1 MQTVTVKDVTLGEGA
16 VKVIVPITG
25 TTTEQ
30 IVEQGA
36 RLAEHDLDL
45 VEWRVDFF
53 EGVTDTEQVLD
64 AARQLAGV
72 LGGKPVIFT
81 FRTAD
86 EGGQRAISAQD
97 YADLN
102 IALAQSGLVDL
113 VDVELYLDAE
123 QGDRIIAAAH
133 EAGVKVIVSNHD
145 FDKTPP
151 KDEIV
156 SRLRAMQDRGADVP
170 KIALMPTNPGDVLTL
185 LAATYEMAS
194 QYADRPILTMSMA
207 GTGVI
212 SRMAGEVFGSCATF
226 AMVGQASA
234 PGQVP
239 VEELQPVLRL
249 LHANI

>member
-25 TTTEQ
+25 TTTEEL
-30 IVEQGA
+30 VEQGR

-53 EGVTDTEQVLD
+53 EKVEDTEAVID
-64 AARQLAGV
+64 AARQLTEV
-72 LGGKPVIFT
+72 LGVKPVIFT
-81 FRTAD
+81 FRTAE
-86 EGGQRAISAQD
+86 EGGQRPIEPAQ
-97 YADLN
+97 YAELN
-102 IALAQSGLVDL
+102 IALARSGHVDL
-113 VDVELYLDAE
+113 VDVELYRELEYGDA
-123 QGDRIIAAAH
+123 IIDAAH
-133 EAGVKVIVSNHD
+133 AAGVKVIISNHD
-145 FDKTPP
+145 FDTTPP

-156 SRLRAMQDRGADVP
+156 ARLRLMQERGADIP
-170 KIALMPTNPGDVLTL
+170 KIALMPQNPGDVLTV
-185 LAATYEMAS
+185 LAATYEMSS
-194 QYADRPILTMSMA
+194 QHADRPILTMSMA

-249 LHANI
+249 LHANL